1 MKKLVS
7 RSPIQRFKQ
16 GKVIKAQSGA
26 PVYNNAYYEIRD
38 SQGNIIERG
47 RRTTGRPNK
56 VYQEVVNQDLPNVT
70 ITGRKKQ
77 SKNSTQQTPYP
88 NGYYTNNKSNVS
100 TRRNKQRV
108 FASGSGKTPVV
119 NKPTNRAATGYALP
133 EGVTDVA
140 AMQRQLKEGNYY
152 NQNYINSGAKI
163 DDGIWG
169 KETQA
174 AWEAYKN
181 KLAAPQEQRV
191 ASVVPNI
198 PTPPTQITVERTPV
212 TYDRAQTR
220 DVMRMM
226 GYNPYA
232 FTGAQRKQLRQ
243 YLNGES
249 NDTSLLS
256 DIDLSK
262 FRNNNTQSSDTPLIA
277 TSASTIRRFTIPDY
291 VGQFRSWVQ
300 SQPLFSGYAKQGGKL
315 ISRNPVKQF
324 KQK

>member
-1 MKKLVS
+1 MNKIVEGILEFNRAIKTNAAPKGTKADRNYKGGGSKIAERLLPKNFWTKDYWIGTKTPDGKRITISSQTQNKSNGQSVIDRRINAINS
-7 RSPIQRFKQ
+7 R
-16 GKVIKAQSGA
+16 IKSQ
-26 PVYNNAYYEIRD
+26 NNI
-38 SQGNIIERG
+38 
-47 RRTTGRPNK
+47 
-56 VYQEVVNQDLPNVT
+56 
-70 ITGRKKQ
+70 
-77 SKNSTQQTPYP
+77 SKNPNQQTPYP
-88 NGYYTNNKSNVS
+88 NGYFTDKKSTTITVKKP
-100 TRRNKQRV
+100 RNRNIRK
-108 FASGSGKTPVV
+108 KTVTVVEPV
-119 NKPTNRAATGYALP
+119 KPIVP
-133 EGVTDVA
+133 V
-140 AMQRQLKEGNYY
+140 
-152 NQNYINSGAKI
+152 
-163 DDGIWG
+163 
-169 KETQA
+169 ETTI
-174 AWEAYKN
+174 
-181 KLAAPQEQRV
+181 PQEQRV

-249 NDTSLLS
+249 DDTSLLS

-277 TSASTIRRFTIPDY
+277 TPASTTRRFTIPDY
-291 VGQFRSWVQ
+291 AGQFRNWVQ